1 LPVSF
6 DARIAT
12 GARLRWPAVNDRVH
26 DLRSALAA
34 HPPRRASVDGTR
46 DAAVLVPIVAHQ
58 EPALIFTVR
67 TETVR
72 SHRGQISFPGGSVDA
87 GESAQQAA
95 LREAD
100 EELGLA
106 TTAVEVLGE
115 LDDVPTFVSGYLIH
129 PFVAWITDPP
139 KLRPNPAEVA
149 EILEVPVADLT
160 EEIRALPG
168 FTHAGRNYPTEAW
181 IWKGHVIWGATAR
194 VLRVLLYRLAD
205 AGIAEHPGKSP
216 GWPSWPS
223 VQGA

>member
-1 LPVSF
+1 LSVSF

-12 GARLRWPAVNDRVH
+12 GARLRWPAVDDHVTDIR
-26 DLRSALAA
+26 LALAA
-34 HPPRRASVDGTR
+34 HPPQRTSVEGAR
-46 DAAVLVPIVAHQ
+46 DAAVLVPIVGHG

-67 TETVR
+67 TEMVR

-87 GESAQQAA
+87 GESPRQAA

-106 TTAVEVLGE
+106 PTAVEVLGE
-115 LDDVPTFVSGYLIH
+115 LDAVPTFVSGYVIH
-129 PFVAWITDPP
+129 PFVGWITDPP
-139 KLRPNPAEVA
+139 ELRPNPAEVA
-149 EILEVPVADLT
+149 EVLEVPVADLT

-168 FTHAGRNYPTEAW
+168 FTHAGRTYPTEAW
-181 IWKGHVIWGATAR
+181 IWNGHVIWGATAR

-205 AGIAEHPGKSP
+205 AGVADHPGESP

-223 VQGA
+223 VRGA